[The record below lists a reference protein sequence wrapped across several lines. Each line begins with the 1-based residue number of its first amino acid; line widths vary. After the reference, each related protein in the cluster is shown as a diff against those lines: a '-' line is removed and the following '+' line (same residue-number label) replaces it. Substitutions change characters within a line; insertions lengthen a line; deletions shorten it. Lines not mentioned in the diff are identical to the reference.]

1 MRSCGKLVEGLEWGW
16 LSRCFVG
23 WDSRMAA
30 QFTGMS
36 AWEDV
41 VAGSITA
48 AVEKGP

>member
-1 MRSCGKLVEGLEWGW
+1 MSSCGKLVEGLEWGW
-16 LSRCFVG
+16 KFCDCGL
-23 WDSRMAA
+23 DSRMTT

-36 AWEDV
+36 AWEHV